1 MKTRSDESPFAG
13 CSTEDIHARWTV
25 WSKSETDMQEA
36 RASDVEAGLQAVA
49 ASAMRGRHP
58 QYDAVLKRMKS
69 ATGRAGTYT
78 AVTL

>member
-1 MKTRSDESPFAG
+1 MKKSSDESPFAG
-13 CSTEDIHARWTV
+13 FSTEDIHARWTV
-25 WSKSETDMQEA
+25 WSRCNADIQENDTSDTD
-36 RASDVEAGLQAVA
+36 AGLQAVA
-49 ASAMRGRHP
+49 VDMMRVRHP